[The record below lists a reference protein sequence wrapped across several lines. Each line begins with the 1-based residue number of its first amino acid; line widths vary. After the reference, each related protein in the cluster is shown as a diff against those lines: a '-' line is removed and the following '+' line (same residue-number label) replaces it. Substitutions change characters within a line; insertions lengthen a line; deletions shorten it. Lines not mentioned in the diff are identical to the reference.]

1 MDHDDESQP
10 ILSTEDLSLT
20 DKREKILLL
29 MRQRLNSAFSQG
41 FVVGFLLG
49 MATTVVLL
57 FRRKI

>member
-41 FVVGFLLG
+41 FVVGFLL
-49 MATTVVLL
+49 TSSTKV
-57 FRRKI
+57 KYSP